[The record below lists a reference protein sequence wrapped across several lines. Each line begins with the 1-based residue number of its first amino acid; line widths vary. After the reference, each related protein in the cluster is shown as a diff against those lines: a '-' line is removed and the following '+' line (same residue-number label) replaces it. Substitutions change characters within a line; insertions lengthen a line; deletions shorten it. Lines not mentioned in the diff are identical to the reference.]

1 MLALPA
7 VASAA
12 TYVVNQTGNVVPDVG
27 CESPAG
33 ECDLWDA
40 INQSNAST
48 GVKDTIEFE
57 GAEVSVD
64 TALPQVADPLT
75 IDVTDTSGDPGLE
88 IRESG
93 FFFELEAI
101 TENSTVEG

>member
-57 GAEVSVD
+57 VEEVAVD
-64 TALPQVADPLT
+64 TALPQVADPVT
-75 IDVTDTSGDPGLE
+75 IDGTDTSGDPGVE

-93 FFFELEAI
+93 GSTGLELL
-101 TENSTVEG
+101 TENST